1 MTAKTCGTGEYTL
14 KSSSLIN
21 MLFDEADRGAIMRRK
36 IGDVPHSMRAI
47 NSSIAGLQRIRSGLE
62 LAHEIDGIS
71 QMIDQLSAK
80 SISSARKQKA
90 EQLNLQQTRDTGQEK
105 LGLRV
110 GKRLEQEI
118 RNIHNQNRKNGRTTP
133 NKIAAAGLAAH
144 IYEAII
150 FGDLLDNQPQERN
163 NHDS

>member
-1 MTAKTCGTGEYTL
+1 MTAKICGTGEYTL
-14 KSSSLIN
+14 KNSSLIN
-21 MLFDEADRGAIMRRK
+21 MLFDEADREAIMRRK
-36 IGDVPHSMRAI
+36 IGDVPHSMCAI

-80 SISSARKQKA
+80 HFSLARKQEA
-90 EQLNLQQTRDTGQEK
+90 GQLRLQQARDTGQER

-118 RNIHNQNRKNGRTTP
+118 RNIHDQNRKNGRTTP
-133 NKIAAAGLAAH
+133 NKITAAYLAAYG
-144 IYEAII
+144 YEAII
-150 FGDLLDNQPQERN
+150 FDDLLDNQPQERN